1 MSLHLHSDWVHSKIL
16 QASDAFEKETKASE
30 LESKR
35 ESLFAQAEACSAS
48 LPDLQTAFKT
58 ACAAEQAKVDPEACK
73 EAKGTIKGKFKECKA
88 LLRDAN
94 KMKKDA
100 ESGASGG
107 VASLHKGRL
116 GGIGDMEWGAPQE
129 DHASCVERQ
138 VRMGGEARNDEEKD
152 AMSVQCALEQGQHW
166 SDPIQMNIANHC
178 PTQRILIGKG
188 STHLSVTPELLPKSE
203 LELGPGEGG
212 RYEGHEREL
221 WVVVD
226 RSTGKDLDQWTL
238 ENESNACGA
247 VPYIGVAG
255 SRGSTP
261 CGEWNLGRFLWF
273 AAS

>member
-188 STHLSVTPELLPKSE
+188 STHLYSCM
-203 LELGPGEGG
+203 
-212 RYEGHEREL
+212 
-221 WVVVD
+221 D
-226 RSTGKDLDQWTL
+226 
-238 ENESNACGA
+238 
-247 VPYIGVAG
+247 
-255 SRGSTP
+255 
-261 CGEWNLGRFLWF
+261 
-273 AAS
+273 